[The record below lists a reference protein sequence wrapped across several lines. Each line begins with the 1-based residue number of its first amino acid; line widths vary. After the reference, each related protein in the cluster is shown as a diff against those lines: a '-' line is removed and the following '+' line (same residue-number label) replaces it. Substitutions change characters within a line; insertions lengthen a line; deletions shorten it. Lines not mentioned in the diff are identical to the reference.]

1 MTNKRSVRKILFY
14 HNHMRFMT
22 AVIFSMFTA
31 IIEMLLAFAF
41 MYLINYAQSG
51 DMSKVMDII
60 EAVII
65 GALLYVVFVF
75 VGVQSKSGYAKKA
88 VINLRKELLDSIMT
102 KPMNQTGKKTQGAYI
117 SVLTNDLIKVEQDY
131 VIGLVDIIKFV
142 FLFVSSLCAMFYLEW
157 HLTLVVLLAN
167 SLLLLV
173 SLLFGNIL
181 KNTQEKITLM
191 NQSLTSTIKDMLS
204 GLTVVK
210 AFHVEEKM
218 LDSINNVSDNT
229 EDYKRKYANYTGIQT
244 GILTL
249 VALMIVVA
257 IFGMGSYL
265 SIKGEMTVGTIIAFV
280 QLLNNLTNPI
290 SNLSVLVNKRKS
302 CEPILE
308 QYSMMMDKPQKT
320 EKFKIKER
328 DSHCIEL
335 KDLRYST
342 TDGIEILHGISY
354 RFEANKSYAIV
365 GASGSGKSTL
375 LNLIA
380 GFNNTYEGNI
390 YFDGVEIRDVEEDSL
405 YSTLSIVQQDTFVFN
420 DTIRN
425 NINLYRI
432 DNEHDFNDAIKC
444 AELDSVFKTRTA
456 GFECGENGVNLS
468 GGEKQRI
475 AIARALIRKSPVII
489 MDEATSALDQAT
501 TVNIEKNLRRIPN
514 IMRISVTHKL
524 NAEIL
529 RQYDKILVMKE
540 GKIVEDGEYE
550 KLKERKGDFYALMRV
565 IGTD

>member
-1 MTNKRSVRKILFY
+1 MTNKRNVKKILFY
-14 HNHMRFMT
+14 HNHMRFVT

-51 DMSKVMDII
+51 DMSKVMDVIK
-60 EAVII
+60 AVII

-75 VGVQSKSGYAKKA
+75 VGVRSKSGYAKKA

-131 VIGLVDIIKFV
+131 VIGLVDIVKFV
-142 FLFVSSLCAMFYLEW
+142 FLFISSLCAMFYLEW

-167 SLLLLV
+167 SLLLLA

-265 SIKGEMTVGTIIAFV
+265 SIKGKMTVGTIIAFV

-302 CEPILE
+302 CAPILE
-308 QYSMMMDKPQKT
+308 QYSIMMDKPQKT

-335 KDLRYST
+335 KNLRYST

-354 RFEANKSYAIV
+354 TFEANKSYAIV
-365 GASGSGKSTL
+365 GASGSGDYVK
-375 LNLIA
+375 
-380 GFNNTYEGNI
+380 
-390 YFDGVEIRDVEEDSL
+390 IR
-405 YSTLSIVQQDTFVFN
+405 LS
-420 DTIRN
+420 
-425 NINLYRI
+425 
-432 DNEHDFNDAIKC
+432 
-444 AELDSVFKTRTA
+444 
-456 GFECGENGVNLS
+456 
-468 GGEKQRI
+468 
-475 AIARALIRKSPVII
+475 
-489 MDEATSALDQAT
+489 
-501 TVNIEKNLRRIPN
+501 
-514 IMRISVTHKL
+514 
-524 NAEIL
+524 
-529 RQYDKILVMKE
+529 
-540 GKIVEDGEYE
+540 
-550 KLKERKGDFYALMRV
+550 
-565 IGTD
+565 